1 MEEFAGF
8 PGAVGPDIT
17 EDEPVRAVA
26 ELRGASLIYHEK
38 RGETAAVE
46 NVSLAVGKGEFV
58 SLVGPSGCGKT
69 SILSMLAGL
78 AEPSRGEALVLGARP
93 DPRTNATGYMLQRDH
108 LLDWRTIED
117 NIMLGLEVKGRLND
131 ETRAYALE
139 LLDMCGLTDFRRHY
153 PRQLS
158 GGMRQK
164 TALVR
169 TLAFSPELLLLDEPF
184 SALDYQTRLLLAN
197 EVHGI
202 IKRGGYTAVLV
213 THDISEA
220 IAMSDRILVFTPRPA
235 RLRREIRVG
244 QELLR
249 DAEGRILTPFER
261 RNRAGF
267 NEYFDLV
274 WSELEGGVGDGGE

>member
-1 MEEFAGF
+1 MENIEAPGLCAGE
-8 PGAVGPDIT
+8 T
-17 EDEPVRAVA
+17 VA
-26 ELRGASLIYHEK
+26 ELSGASLIYHEK

-46 NVSLAVGKGEFV
+46 GVSFAVKKGEFV

-78 AEPSRGEALVLGARP
+78 VTPSCGEALVLGAKP
-93 DPRTNATGYMLQRDH
+93 DPKANATGYMLQRDH

-117 NIMLGLEVKGRLND
+117 NILLGLEVKGRLNA

-139 LLDMCGLTDFRRHY
+139 LLDMCGLSDFRRHY

-164 TALVR
+164 AALVR

-184 SALDYQTRLLLAN
+184 SALDYQTRLLLEN

-202 IKRGGYTAVLV
+202 IKRGNYTAVLV

-220 IAMSDRILVFTPRPA
+220 ISMSDRILVFTSRPA
-235 RLRREIRVG
+235 KLRREIAVG
-244 QELLR
+244 RELLT
-249 DAEGRILTPFER
+249 DAEGRPVTPFER
-261 RNRAGF
+261 RNKPGF

-274 WSELEGGVGDGGE
+274 WGELEGGAGDGGE